1 MALARWKDFCIDAND
16 IVAEGRFWAAAL
28 GLSFNEDDGYVWLE
42 GPTKRHRIWVNR
54 VPEPHT
60 VKNRIHIDVH
70 TGSLAELEKRGARQ
84 LETFPRWT
92 ILADPE
98 GQEFCA
104 FVRETVPDYK
114 LYELVIDCA
123 DAARLAAWWGDAFGA
138 KVDSSGEDHWI
149 EGIEGLPFDGL
160 VFDNVPEPK
169 TTKNR
174 LHWDVFAD
182 PDTLIAAGATLLR
195 PKGGDLRWHVMAD
208 PEGNEF
214 CAFDD

>member
-1 MALARWKDFCIDAND
+1 MTLARWKDLCIDAND
-16 IVAEGRFWAAAL
+16 IVADGRFWAETL
-28 GLSFNEDDGYVWLE
+28 GLTFNADDGHVWLD
-42 GPTKRHRIWVNR
+42 GPTEQHRIWLNQ

-60 VKNRIHIDVH
+60 VKNRVHLDVH
-70 TGSLAELEKRGARQ
+70 TGSLSELEQLGARQ

-92 ILADPE
+92 IMSDPD

-123 DAARLAAWWGDAFGA
+123 DAASLAAWWGRAFDAQ
-138 KVDSSGEDHWI
+138 VDSSGEDHWVA
-149 EGIEGLPFDGL
+149 GIEGLPFDGL

-174 LHWDVFAD
+174 LHWDVLAD
-182 PDTLIAAGATLLR
+182 PGELVAAGATLLR
-195 PKGGDLRWHVMAD
+195 PKGGDLRWHVLAD

-214 CAFDD
+214 CVFDG